1 MDNGATAIGEARLFP
16 HAIRETS
23 TFGSRNLQG
32 DPAVSPFGSR
42 FENALQAQET
52 SRLFA
57 DLDQA
62 AERLFRYP
70 SQKVLEEY
78 RDAVGRLLEKAQ
90 ERIELR
96 MDFSLPTASAR
107 MLLVERTHACL
118 RELERVLR
126 REAGRT
132 RVLGLTEEI
141 RGCLLCLSA

>member
-1 MDNGATAIGEARLFP
+1 LDSGGAAIGETRLFP
-16 HAIRETS
+16 NPPKETAPS
-23 TFGSRNLQG
+23 SGRGLPG
-32 DPAVSPFGSR
+32 GPLDSPLRAG
-42 FENALQAQET
+42 FENTLQEREA

-78 RDAVGRLLEKAQ
+78 REAVGRLLEKAQ

-107 MLLVERTHACL
+107 ILLVERTRECL

-132 RVLGLTEEI
+132 RIMGLTEEI
-141 RGCLLCLSA
+141 RGCLLSLCA

>member
-1 MDNGATAIGEARLFP
+1 LDSGGTAIGEARLFSNP
-16 HAIRETS
+16 VRES
-23 TFGSRNLQG
+23 APSQGRGLPG
-32 DPAVSPFGSR
+32 DPLDSPFGAS
-42 FENALQAQET
+42 FESTLQGRET

-78 RDAVGRLLEKAQ
+78 REAVGRLLEKAQ

-107 MLLVERTHACL
+107 ILLVERTQACL

-132 RVLGLTEEI
+132 RIMGLTEEI
-141 RGCLLCLSA
+141 RGCLLSICA

>member
-1 MDNGATAIGEARLFP
+1 MDSGGAAIGEARLFP
-16 HAIRETS
+16 NPLRETAQS
-23 TFGSRNLQG
+23 IGRAPQG
-32 DPAVSPFGSR
+32 DPTGSSFESS
-42 FENALQAQET
+42 FENALQGLET

-78 RDAVGRLLEKAQ
+78 REAVGKLLEKAQ
-90 ERIELR
+90 ERIELL

-107 MLLVERTHACL
+107 ILLVERTRECL

-132 RVLGLTEEI
+132 RIMGLTEEI
-141 RGCLLCLSA
+141 RGCLLSLSA